1 MSTETMNDDAWDSDP
16 DVDPFVPSM
25 SNTDRDLVGRVFAF
39 IGDLDNLEI
48 VTEPPA
54 TPLADAGTVTAAG
67 ERARAAS
74 PAATTQETGT

>member
-1 MSTETMNDDAWDSDP
+1 MSAWDSDP

-39 IGDLDNLEI
+39 IGELDDLDKI

-74 PAATTQETGT
+74 PAAATQETGT